1 VNTLNSI
8 EPTADAKQP
17 KGADQTSSA
26 SRPRTTKGK
35 AKSSKMSLD
44 SGSAEKSLKK
54 IPVPNKHNDHNLRD
68 QRTIE
73 ARKRIGVT
81 PQLMSGV
88 PKISHLLGCA
98 EGGVDGCISALR
110 LSDDPDAVKFL
121 ERFDAISASDRT
133 RLTIEEIATSAG
145 ISTKNLLAAT
155 LLAVEYLGTSAAR
168 MATASF
174 SAPVIQATA
183 QAAINGKNP
192 TANRKLFLSGSGFLP
207 RPANREPGVFVNITN
222 QNAAAARAM
231 HEASEAPP
239 APIIEATPSTPY
251 INTEDQL
258 RALHDVHDG
267 QRLLDAPRELGEAVE
282 IGGTFIDDELDCI
295 PSGDVR

>member
-1 VNTLNSI
+1 MLNSTG
-8 EPTADAKQP
+8 ETATAKQP
-17 KGADQTSSA
+17 KDAGQVSSA
-26 SRPRTTKGK
+26 SRPRRTREKTT
-35 AKSSKMSLD
+35 SSKTSLD
-44 SGSAEKSLKK
+44 SVSAEKSLKK
-54 IPVPNKHNDHNLRD
+54 IPVPNKHNDYRLRD

-73 ARKRIGVT
+73 ARKRIGIT
-81 PQLMSGV
+81 PQRMSGV
-88 PKISHLLGCA
+88 PTISHLLECA
-98 EGGVDGCISALR
+98 EGGVAGCVAALR
-110 LSDDPDAVKFL
+110 LSDDADAIRFL
-121 ERFDAISASDRT
+121 ERFDSISTSDRT

-145 ISTKNLLAAT
+145 VTTKNLLAST

-183 QAAINGKNP
+183 NAAINGKNA

-239 APIIEATPSTPY
+239 APIIEATPGRAY
-251 INTEDQL
+251 INAEEKLKQL
-258 RALHDVHDG
+258 HGEIDG
-267 QRLLDAPRELGEAVE
+267 HREIEAPREMDEVSV
-282 IGGTFIDDELDCI
+282 GGKFVDEELDCI
-295 PSGDVR
+295 PSGNV